1 MPSGQETLAQA
12 EARLMS
18 FSWDSCWGNLG
29 LHPLGAAWNLQLATR
44 AHQKSAENT
53 TWYDINWT
61 NCLTNANRW
70 FAISIFALMKMDFSF
85 NLYEPLWKPCYWE
98 VYDCSHELV
107 TPIVPLVMVS
117 VPLNGSGWAPSR
129 VLSLFGFFSKYIW
142 VKGLTKIFVTLSL
155 KCDICWLF
163 VGVSLYLYQLSYLPL
178 VMETYSNEPQ
188 NNWMN

>member
-29 LHPLGAAWNLQLATR
+29 LHPLGAAWYLQLATR

-117 VPLNGSGWAPSR
+117 VTLNGSGWAPSR
-129 VLSLFGFFSKYIW
+129 VLSLFWYFQNIFGSKVWQKY
-142 VKGLTKIFVTLSL
+142 LLHFPSSVT
-155 KCDICWLF
+155 CWLF
-163 VGVSLYLYQLSYLPL
+163 VGVSL
-178 VMETYSNEPQ
+178 
-188 NNWMN
+188 